1 MPSDSFRLTGPRA
14 AVLQVSV
21 LVVALC
27 GIVYELLIATVSSYL
42 LGDSVRQFSITIGLF
57 MAAMGLGA
65 YITRFVSTHLIA
77 RFVIIEILVA
87 LVGGLSTVIL
97 FLVFP
102 WSGWYEP
109 TMYGLIIIIGTLVG
123 MEIPLLTRVLSE
135 NGDLRRSIADV
146 LSLDYIGALIGSV
159 AFPLFLLPFLGLF
172 RASFVI
178 GFFNAGVALFNV
190 AFFSTLLGFPK
201 RYAALAV
208 LVCTLLISVLITSEQ
223 ITAFAEGQL
232 YADRIIFAQQT
243 RYQKIVLTKE
253 DGTNHHRLYLD
264 GHIQFAESD
273 EYRYHEALVHPAL
286 SVPGPRSKI
295 LVLGGGDGLAV
306 REILKYEDVQQITL
320 VDIDPA
326 ITRISSTLAPISRLN
341 HGALQDPRVSIRNV
355 DAFAFLRQSKDIFNR
370 VIIDLPD
377 PHNEALSKLYSVE
390 FYTLL
395 LRRMAADGLVVS
407 QSTSPLMTKKT
418 FQAIGT
424 TMHSA
429 GLEVL
434 RYKVNVPS
442 FSGDWG
448 FTLAGRSGSLPT
460 AFIIPE
466 DKTRFLT
473 SQVMQAATVFAKDEQ
488 VTSALTN
495 SIFEPKL
502 YLTYNREAAR
512 W

>member
-1 MPSDSFRLTGPRA
+1 MPSDQFRLTKSRA

-42 LGDSVRQFSITIGLF
+42 LGDSVRQFSVTIGLF

-65 YITRFVSTHLIA
+65 YITRFINTHLIA

-102 WSGWYEP
+102 WSGFYQP

-135 NGDLRRSIADV
+135 TGDIRRSIADV
-146 LSLDYIGALIGSV
+146 LSLDYLGALIGSV

-190 AFFSTLLGFPK
+190 AVFSTLLRFPR
-201 RYAALAV
+201 RYAALAF
-208 LVCTLLISVLITSEQ
+208 LVCALLISTLITNER

-232 YADRIIFAQQT
+232 YADRIIFSEQT
-243 RYQKIVLTKE
+243 PYQKIVLTRE
-253 DGTNHHRLYLD
+253 DGTNRHRLYLD
-264 GHIQFAESD
+264 GHIQFAEKD
-273 EYRYHEALVHPAL
+273 EYRYHEALVHPML
-286 SVPGPRSKI
+286 SASGPRKEVLI
-295 LVLGGGDGLAV
+295 LGGGDGLAV
-306 REILKYEDVQQITL
+306 REILKYDDVERITL

-326 ITRISSTLAPISRLN
+326 ITRICSTLAPITRLN
-341 HGALQDPRVSIRNV
+341 QGALQDPRVVIRNE
-355 DAFAFLRQSKDIFNR
+355 DAFAFLRQSKEIFDR

-390 FYTLL
+390 FYNLL
-395 LRRMAADGLVVS
+395 ARRLTADGLMVS
-407 QSTSPLMTKKT
+407 QSTSPLMTRET
-418 FQAIGT
+418 FRAIGE
-424 TMHSA
+424 TMSSA
-429 GLEVL
+429 GFEVL

-442 FSGDWG
+442 FAGDWG
-448 FTLAGRSGSLPT
+448 FTLAGRPGSLPT
-460 AFIIPE
+460 AFTIPE
-466 DKTRFLT
+466 AKTRFLT
-473 SQVMQAATVFAKDEQ
+473 NAVMEAATVFAKDEQ
-488 VTSALTN
+488 VLSALTN

>member
-1 MPSDSFRLTGPRA
+1 MPSDQFRLTRSRA

-65 YITRFVSTHLIA
+65 YITRFVNHHLIA

-102 WSGWYEP
+102 WSGFYEP

-123 MEIPLLTRVLSE
+123 MEIPLLTRVLSDT
-135 NGDLRRSIADV
+135 GDIRRSIADV
-146 LSLDYIGALIGSV
+146 LSLDYLGALIGSV

-172 RASFVI
+172 RACFVI

-190 AFFSTLLGFPK
+190 AVFSSLLRFPR
-201 RYAALAV
+201 RYAALAI
-208 LVCTLLISVLITSEQ
+208 LVCLLLISTLVTSER

-232 YADRIIFAQQT
+232 YADRIIFSEQT
-243 RYQKIVLTKE
+243 PYQKIVLTRE
-253 DGTNHHRLYLD
+253 DGTNRHRLYLD
-264 GHIQFAESD
+264 GHIQFAEVD
-273 EYRYHEALVHPAL
+273 EYRYHEALVHPVISA
-286 SVPGPRSKI
+286 PGSRKEI
-295 LVLGGGDGLAV
+295 LILGGGDGLAV
-306 REILKYEDVQQITL
+306 REILKYEDVEQITL

-326 ITRISSTLAPISRLN
+326 ITRICSTLAPISRLN
-341 HGALQDPRVSIRNV
+341 QGALQDPRVIIRNE
-355 DAFAFLRQSKDIFNR
+355 DAFAFLRQSKELFNR

-390 FYTLL
+390 FYKLL
-395 LRRMAADGLVVS
+395 ARRLVAGGLVVS
-407 QSTSPLMTKKT
+407 QSTSPLMTRET
-418 FQAIGT
+418 FWAIGE
-424 TMHSA
+424 TMSSA
-429 GLEVL
+429 DFEVL
-434 RYKVNVPS
+434 RYQVNVPS
-442 FSGDWG
+442 FSGNWG
-448 FTLAGRSGSLPT
+448 FTLAGRPGYLPT
-460 AFIIPE
+460 AFTIPE
-466 DKTRFLT
+466 AKTHFLT
-473 SQVMQAATVFAKDEQ
+473 NEVMQAATVFAKDEQ
-488 VTSALTN
+488 VLSSLTN

-502 YLTYNREAAR
+502 YLTYNREASR

>member
-1 MPSDSFRLTGPRA
+1 MPSDQFRLTKSRA

-42 LGDSVRQFSITIGLF
+42 LGDSVRQFSVTIGLF

-65 YITRFVSTHLIA
+65 YITRFVNHHLIA

-102 WSGWYEP
+102 WTGFYQP

-135 NGDLRRSIADV
+135 TGDIRRSIADV
-146 LSLDYIGALIGSV
+146 LSLDYVGALIGSV

-190 AFFSTLLGFPK
+190 AVFSTLLRFPR
-201 RYAALAV
+201 RYAALAL
-208 LVCTLLISVLITSEQ
+208 LVCALLISTLITNER

-232 YADRIIFAQQT
+232 YADRIIFSEQT
-243 RYQKIVLTKE
+243 PYQKIVLTRE
-253 DGTNHHRLYLD
+253 EGINRHRLYLD
-264 GHIQFAESD
+264 GHIQFAEVD
-273 EYRYHEALVHPAL
+273 EYRYHEALVHPVL
-286 SVPGPRSKI
+286 SSPGPRKEVLI
-295 LVLGGGDGLAV
+295 LGGGDGLAV
-306 REILKYEDVQQITL
+306 REILKYNEVQRIIL

-326 ITRISSTLAPISRLN
+326 ITRICSTLAPITRLN
-341 HGALQDPRVSIRNV
+341 QGSLDDPRVRIYNE
-355 DAFAFLRQSKDIFNR
+355 DAFAFLRQSKEIFDR

-395 LRRMAADGLVVS
+395 ARRLTADGLVVS
-407 QSTSPLMTKKT
+407 QSTSPLMTRET
-418 FQAIGT
+418 FRAIGE
-424 TMHSA
+424 TMGSA
-429 GLEVL
+429 GFEVL

-442 FSGDWG
+442 FAGDWG
-448 FTLAGRSGSLPT
+448 FTLAGRPGHLPT
-460 AFIIPE
+460 AFAIPE
-466 DKTRFLT
+466 AKTRFLT
-473 SQVMQAATVFAKDEQ
+473 SRVMEAATVFAKDEQ
-488 VTSALTN
+488 VVSALTN
-495 SIFEPKL
+495 SLFEPKL

>member
-1 MPSDSFRLTGPRA
+1 MPSDQIQLTGSRA

-42 LGDSVRQFSITIGLF
+42 LGDSVRQFSVTIGLF

-65 YITRFVSTHLIA
+65 YITRFINSHLIA
-77 RFVIIEILVA
+77 RFVIIEILIS
-87 LVGGLSTVIL
+87 LIGGLSTVIL
-97 FLVFP
+97 FVVFP

-109 TMYGLIIIIGTLVG
+109 TMYGLIIIIGTFVG
-123 MEIPLLTRVLSE
+123 MEIPLLTRVLTE
-135 NGDLRRSIADV
+135 NNDIRHSIANV
-146 LSLDYIGALIGSV
+146 LSLDYLGALIGSV

-190 AFFSTLLGFPK
+190 AVFASLLRFPK
-201 RYAALAV
+201 RYAALAALTCLMLVSV
-208 LVCTLLISVLITSEQ
+208 LVTNEQ

-232 YADRIIFAQQT
+232 YADRIIFSEQT
-243 RYQKIVLTKE
+243 PYQKIVLTRE
-253 DGTNHHRLYLD
+253 DGTNRHRLYLD
-264 GHIQFAESD
+264 GHIQFAEVD
-273 EYRYHEALVHPAL
+273 EYRYHEALVHPVL
-286 SVPGPRSKI
+286 SVPGSRKKI
-295 LVLGGGDGLAV
+295 LILGGGDGMAV
-306 REILKYEDVQQITL
+306 REILKYPDVERVTL

-326 ITRISSTLAPISRLN
+326 ITEICSTLAPISRLN
-341 HGALQDPRVSIRNV
+341 QGALEDPRVVIRNE
-355 DAFAFLRQSKDIFNR
+355 DAFSFLRQSQDIFDR

-390 FYTLL
+390 FYNLL
-395 LRRMAADGLVVS
+395 ARRLAKDGLVVS
-407 QSTSPLMTKKT
+407 QSTSPLMTRKT
-418 FQAIGT
+418 FWAVGE
-424 TMHSA
+424 TMSHS
-429 GLEVL
+429 GFEVL
-434 RYKVNVPS
+434 RYQVNVPS

-448 FTLAGRSGSLPT
+448 FTLAGRPGFLPT
-460 AFIIPE
+460 AFTIPE

-473 SQVMQAATVFAKDEQ
+473 SQVMTAATVFAKDEQ
-488 VTSALTN
+488 VASALTN

>member
-1 MPSDSFRLTGPRA
+1 MPSHQFQLTGPRA

-27 GIVYELLIATVSSYL
+27 GIVYELLIATASSYL
-42 LGDSVRQFSITIGLF
+42 LGDSVRQFSVTIGLF

-65 YITRFVSTHLIA
+65 YITRFINSNLIA

-97 FLVFP
+97 FVVFP
-102 WSGWYEP
+102 WSGFYQP
-109 TMYGLIIIIGTLVG
+109 TMYGLIIIIGTFVG
-123 MEIPLLTRVLSE
+123 MEIPLLTRVLSKD
-135 NGDLRRSIADV
+135 GDIQRSIADV
-146 LSLDYIGALIGSV
+146 LSLDYVGALIGSV

-190 AFFSTLLGFPK
+190 VVFSALLRFPK
-201 RYAALAV
+201 RYAALA
-208 LVCTLLISVLITSEQ
+208 LLTCLLLISVLMTNEQ

-232 YADRIIFAQQT
+232 YADRIIFSEQT
-243 RYQKIVLTKE
+243 PYQKIVLTRE
-253 DGTNHHRLYLD
+253 DKTNRHRLYLD
-264 GHIQFAESD
+264 GHIQFAEVD

-286 SVPGPRSKI
+286 SIPGSRKEVLI
-295 LVLGGGDGLAV
+295 LGGGDGLAV
-306 REILKYEDVQQITL
+306 REILKYQDVKRITL

-326 ITRISSTLAPISRLN
+326 ITEICSTLAPISRLN
-341 HGALQDPRVSIRNV
+341 QGALQDPRVLIRNE
-355 DAFAFLRQSKDIFNR
+355 DAFSFLRQNKGIFDR

-390 FYTLL
+390 FYNLL
-395 LRRMAADGLVVS
+395 ARRLTADGFVVS

-418 FQAIGT
+418 FWAVGE
-424 TMHSA
+424 TMNHS
-429 GLEVL
+429 GFEVL
-434 RYKVNVPS
+434 RYQVNVPS
-442 FSGDWG
+442 FSGNWG
-448 FTLAGRSGSLPT
+448 FTLASRPGSLPT
-460 AFIIPE
+460 TFAIPE
-466 DKTRFLT
+466 SKTRFLT
-473 SQVMQAATVFAKDEQ
+473 SQVMTAAMVFAKDEQ
-488 VTSALTN
+488 VASALTN

>member
-1 MPSDSFRLTGPRA
+1 MPSDQLQLTRSRA

-21 LVVALC
+21 MVVALC

-42 LGDSVRQFSITIGLF
+42 IGDSVRQFSVTIGLF

-65 YITRFVSTHLIA
+65 YITRFISNHLIA
-77 RFVIIEILVA
+77 RFVIIEILIA
-87 LVGGLSTVIL
+87 LIGGLSTVIL
-97 FLVFP
+97 FVVFP

-123 MEIPLLTRVLSE
+123 MEIPLLTRVLST
-135 NGDLRRSIADV
+135 NNDIRHSIADV
-146 LSLDYIGALIGSV
+146 LSLDYVGALIGSV
-159 AFPLFLLPFLGLF
+159 SFPLFLLPFLGLF

-190 AFFSTLLGFPK
+190 LLFASLLRFPK
-201 RYAALAV
+201 RYAALAI
-208 LVCTLLISVLITSEQ
+208 LTCLMLISVMVTSGQ

-232 YADRIIFAQQT
+232 YADRIIFSKQT
-243 RYQKIVLTKE
+243 PYQKIVLTRE
-253 DGTNHHRLYLD
+253 DKTNRHRLYLD

-273 EYRYHEALVHPAL
+273 EYRYHEALVHPVL
-286 SVPGPRSKI
+286 SAPGSRKEVLI
-295 LVLGGGDGLAV
+295 LGGGDGLAV
-306 REILKYEDVQQITL
+306 REILKYDDVKQVTL

-326 ITRISSTLAPISRLN
+326 ITRICSTLDPITRLN
-341 HGALQDPRVSIRNV
+341 QGALQDSRVVIRNE
-355 DAFAFLRQSKDIFNR
+355 DAFAFLRQSKEQFDR

-395 LRRMAADGLVVS
+395 ARRLNANGLVVS
-407 QSTSPLMTKKT
+407 QSTSPLMTRKT
-418 FQAIGT
+418 FWAVGE
-424 TMHSA
+424 TMSSA
-429 GLEVL
+429 GFDVL
-434 RYKVNVPS
+434 RYQVNVPS

-448 FTLAGRSGSLPT
+448 FTLAGQPGHLPT
-460 AFIIPE
+460 SFAIPE
-466 DKTRFLT
+466 TKTRFLT
-473 SQVMQAATVFAKDEQ
+473 SQVMKAATVFAKDEQ
-488 VTSALTN
+488 VASALTN

>member
-1 MPSDSFRLTGPRA
+1 MPSDQLRLTRSRA
-14 AVLQVSV
+14 AVLQISV

-65 YITRFVSTHLIA
+65 YITRFVNSHLIA

-87 LVGGLSTVIL
+87 LIGGLSTVIL

-102 WSGWYEP
+102 WSGFYQP
-109 TMYGLIIIIGTLVG
+109 TMYGLIITIGTFVG

-135 NGDLRRSIADV
+135 NGDIRRSIADV
-146 LSLDYIGALIGSV
+146 LSLDYVGALIGSV

-190 AFFSTLLGFPK
+190 AVFSALLRFPR
-201 RYAALAV
+201 RYAALAI
-208 LVCTLLISVLITSEQ
+208 LTCAILISVLITNER

-232 YADRIIFAQQT
+232 YADRIIFSEQT
-243 RYQKIVLTKE
+243 PYQKIVLTKE
-253 DGTNHHRLYLD
+253 AGNNRHRLYLD

-273 EYRYHEALVHPAL
+273 EYRYHEALVHPVL
-286 SVPGPRSKI
+286 SVPGSRKEVLI
-295 LVLGGGDGLAV
+295 LGGGDGMAI
-306 REILKYEDVQQITL
+306 REILKYQDVDHITL

-326 ITRISSTLAPISRLN
+326 ITRICSTLAPITRLN
-341 HGALQDPRVSIRNV
+341 QNALQNPKVIIHNK
-355 DAFAFLRQSKDIFNR
+355 DAFAFLRQSKGTFDR

-395 LRRMAADGLVVS
+395 ARRLAPNGLAVS
-407 QSTSPLMTKKT
+407 QSTSPLMTTET
-418 FQAIGT
+418 FWAVGE

-429 GLEVL
+429 GMSVL
-434 RYKVNVPS
+434 RYQVNVPS

-448 FTLAGRSGSLPT
+448 FTLAGRPDFLPT
-460 AFIIPE
+460 SFAIPE
-466 DKTRFLT
+466 NKTRFLT
-473 SQVMQAATVFAKDEQ
+473 SKLMEAATVFAKDEQ
-488 VTSALTN
+488 VQSSLTN